1 MNSYNHHSW
10 ITFFWFA
17 LTVLPF
23 YDPAKDFTCLDG
35 SLTVPF
41 SNVNDD
47 YCDCADGTDEPGTV
61 FIINHSNPTPIVT
74 MIEESDKH
82 CSNISRDMFYS
93 LFYCF

>member
-1 MNSYNHHSW
+1 M
-10 ITFFWFA
+10 
-17 LTVLPF
+17 LPF

-61 FIINHSNPTPIVT
+61 LIINHSNLTPIVT

-82 CSNISRDMFYS
+82 CSNISRDIFYS
-93 LFYCF
+93 LLSPISSFLICIMQKHQYMYL

>member
-1 MNSYNHHSW
+1 M
-10 ITFFWFA
+10 
-17 LTVLPF
+17 LPF

-61 FIINHSNPTPIVT
+61 FTCIINHLRRNPPDVGVT
-74 MIEESDKH
+74 SGQKSSTKIIYFVLQTSVG
-82 CSNISRDMFYS
+82 
-93 LFYCF
+93 LF

>member
-1 MNSYNHHSW
+1 M
-10 ITFFWFA
+10 
-17 LTVLPF
+17 LPF

-74 MIEESDKH
+74 MIEELDKH

>member
-1 MNSYNHHSW
+1 M
-10 ITFFWFA
+10 
-17 LTVLPF
+17 LPF

-61 FIINHSNPTPIVT
+61 FTVHVWSTT
-74 MIEESDKH
+74 
-82 CSNISRDMFYS
+82 
-93 LFYCF
+93 